1 MSATE
6 LPLALLLVHGRS
18 PGPPAAALSR
28 SAAPRFEIE
37 GFALLFTEP
46 GCPAMVCE
54 AGLAETGPA
63 DDLRSLE
70 PLMATPPPEL
80 LDYF

>member
-1 MSATE
+1 
-6 LPLALLLVHGRS
+6 
-18 PGPPAAALSR
+18 LSR